1 MSWFTTRPI
10 RSACLLSF
18 AALVLL
24 TSRATAQGVAGHVV
38 HAVLVIDDNAPLA
51 GIEKDLMN
59 MQMALT
65 AGLGPRDRVTFKVLQ
80 GREVT
85 PANLGQTIRALPV
98 GPDDVLL
105 FYYTGHGATLEQTGH
120 VMAFMGGRDAS
131 GEPVAQPVP
140 RAEIRKLLLS
150 KGARMTVLLSDCC
163 ANLVPIRREPPNVGA
178 PAPGAPG
185 PPPGPTTLQM
195 LLFEHRGLV
204 DLTSSMYD
212 PVLGVGEKSW
222 TESTSGSFF
231 TVALTNLMMA
241 PPDVLDVA
249 PRDGFVEWKEFF
261 PRVRSET
268 NQIYHDFRSSRLGV
282 GPDGKPAAGPEL
294 RESLEAQPDQTPQA
308 FALPTRGGTGGGG
321 GGGGGAE
328 LFASNLG
335 ISYRLVPYRDHLA
348 ASLTRQP
355 VPNSPAA
362 SVGFEPGDQIYALDG
377 VAIRSPEDVLGHVN
391 QTVVEFVDVRTGQAK
406 STTLMLPANRPA
418 PGPSPYVLGVTTI
431 PTPVATTNGSARYGL
446 HVMTVLPG
454 GAAQRAGIEP
464 GDILI
469 SANDRAIQ
477 SHGDLAQAL
486 TASNGRMRIVLIN
499 VRPPRNLTTIDVT
512 LDPAGGGVG
521 TAAPAA
527 AAPTAPAPPP
537 AP

>member
-1 MSWFTTRPI
+1 MSWFTTRPV
-10 RSACLLSF
+10 RSALLLGF

-24 TSRATAQGVAGHVV
+24 TPHATAQGVASHVV
-38 HAVLVIDDNAPLA
+38 HAVLVIDDNSPLA

-59 MQMALT
+59 MQMVLT

-85 PANLGQTIRALPV
+85 PANLGQTIRALSV

-120 VMAFMGGRDAS
+120 VMAFMGGRDAA
-131 GEPVAQPVP
+131 GEPVAAPVP

-178 PAPGAPG
+178 PAPGAPA

-195 LLFEHRGLV
+195 LLFEHSGLV

-268 NQIYHDFRSSRLGV
+268 NQIYHDFRTSRLGV
-282 GPDGKPAAGPEL
+282 DPDGKPAAGPQL

-308 FALPTRGGTGGGG
+308 FALPTRGGTGGGSG
-321 GGGGGAE
+321 SE

-335 ISYRLVPYRDHLA
+335 ISYRLVPFRDHLA
-348 ASLTRQP
+348 ASLTRPP
-355 VPNSPAA
+355 VSGSAAA

-377 VAIRSPEDVLGHVN
+377 VAIRNPEDILGHVN
-391 QTVVEFVDVRTGQAK
+391 QTVVDFVDVRTGQAK

-418 PGPSPYVLGVTTI
+418 PGPSPYILGVTTL
-431 PTPVATTNGSARYGL
+431 PTPVATTNGSARNGL
-446 HVMTVLPG
+446 HVMTVTPG
-454 GAAQRAGIEP
+454 SAAQRAGMEP
-464 GDILI
+464 GDIMI
-469 SANDRAIQ
+469 SANDLPIQ

-486 TASNGRMRIVLIN
+486 TASNGRLRIVLIN

-512 LDPAGGGVG
+512 LDPARGGGG
-521 TAAPAA
+521 LGA
-527 AAPTAPAPPP
+527 AAPGAAEPTAPSPPP
-537 AP
+537 VP